1 MTANECPACGS
12 IGTDKAIGLAGHSPA
27 AMGLESASGYSMR
40 RCESCQTEFALPRR
54 AADGAHYHDF
64 GEFYGWRWEFS
75 KCLADL
81 AYLVGRGSLLEVGCG
96 EGLFLERLPEGF
108 SGVGIDLNQP
118 AIEKARAR
126 GLTAIYG
133 DIEEAHRWP
142 VGSSFD
148 AVAIFHVL
156 EHTERPA
163 QVLHEIGRLLR
174 PGGWLFLSVPNQSR
188 ALARVVREYWD
199 LPPHHLTRFSVAG
212 LKRLLSRCGFEAA
225 TSETQP
231 LDITVLQVAS
241 LTADAGLATQGVNSS
256 ALPRGQRIFRK
267 LIPIVRS
274 IPRAWRACRAGGG
287 NALYVKARWRR

>member
-64 GEFYGWRWEFS
+64 GEFYGWQWEFS

-225 TSETQP
+225 TSRDATP
-231 LDITVLQVAS
+231 RHYGPAS
-241 LTADAGLATQGVNSS
+241 GFFDRRCWSRNAGGQLERPSARTADFPEVDPDRLQSHVHGA
-256 ALPRGQRIFRK
+256 
-267 LIPIVRS
+267 
-274 IPRAWRACRAGGG
+274 RAGPAGG
-287 NALYVKARWRR
+287 NALYVKAGWRR

>member
-1 MTANECPACGS
+1 MTGDECPACGS
-12 IGTDKAIGLAGHSPA
+12 IGTDNTVGLAGHSPA
-27 AMGLESASGYSMR
+27 AVGLESASGYSMR
-40 RCESCQTEFALPRR
+40 HCESCHTEFALPRK

-96 EGLFLERLPEGF
+96 EGLFLGRLPEGF
-108 SGVGIDLNQP
+108 SSVGVDLNQP

-133 DIEEAHRWP
+133 DIEEVHRWP

-148 AVAIFHVL
+148 AVAMFHVL

-163 QVLHEIGRLLR
+163 QALHEIGQLLK
-174 PGGWLFLSVPNQSR
+174 PGGWLFLSVPNQER
-188 ALARVVREYWD
+188 ALARVVREHWD

-212 LKRLLSRCGFEAA
+212 LNRLLSRCGFEAA

-231 LDITVLQVAS
+231 LDISVLQVAS
-241 LTADAGLATQGVNSS
+241 LAADAVLAD
-256 ALPRGQRIFRK
+256 RGIDSRRLSRRQRIVRK
-267 LIPIVRS
+267 LIPMAGA
-274 IPRAWRACRAGGG
+274 IPRAWRACWGGGG
-287 NALYVKARWRR
+287 NALYVKARWVG